1 MVDAPLEDR
10 ETLIELAGRCV
21 RGETA
26 EIRKSGLSDLAI
38 YVEQLAAKR
47 RLTRGND
54 LSSHILAARIGDK
67 ALDEE
72 ELLGLITLV
81 FLGGLDTVTATLSFI
96 MYYLVR
102 HPEQYARLRDAP
114 EMIVRATEELM
125 RAHGVATTE
134 RGVVEDTGFAGV
146 QFRESGGAHV

>member
-10 ETLIELAGRCV
+10 ETLIELAGRFV

-54 LSSHILAARIGDK
+54 LISHILAARIGDK

-81 FLGGLDTVTATLSFI
+81 FLGGLATVTATLSFI
-96 MYYLVR
+96 MYYR
-102 HPEQYARLRDAP
+102 S
-114 EMIVRATEELM
+114 EENTSELQSLM
-125 RAHGVATTE
+125 HC
-134 RGVVEDTGFAGV
+134 
-146 QFRESGGAHV
+146 